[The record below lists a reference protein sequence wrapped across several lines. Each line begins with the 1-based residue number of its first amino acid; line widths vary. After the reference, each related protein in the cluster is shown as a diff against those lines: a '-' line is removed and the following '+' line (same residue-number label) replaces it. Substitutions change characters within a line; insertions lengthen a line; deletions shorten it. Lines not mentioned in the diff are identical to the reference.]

1 MNIKRIMFN
10 FFWGLI
16 NNIIPFFLYSS
27 LTESEIINSKCAD
40 IFDMEDYLKIFPS
53 EEKSF
58 MKEFSIHN

>member
-1 MNIKRIMFN
+1 MFN

-40 IFDMEDYLKIFPS
+40 IFDMEDSYSSKD
-53 EEKSF
+53 
-58 MKEFSIHN
+58 

>member
-27 LTESEIINSKCAD
+27 LTESEIIKSKCAD

-53 EEKSF
+53 E
-58 MKEFSIHN
+58 